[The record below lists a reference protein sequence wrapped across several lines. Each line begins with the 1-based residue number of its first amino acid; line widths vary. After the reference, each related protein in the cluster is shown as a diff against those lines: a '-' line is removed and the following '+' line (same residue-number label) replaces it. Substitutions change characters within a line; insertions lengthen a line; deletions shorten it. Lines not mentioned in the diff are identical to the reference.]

1 MDIYAGETGQ
11 MEKRQ
16 VIGIGRTAEILAWN
30 GNTVVKLFRENWP
43 LTLAKWEEKVARLVS
58 EAGAP
63 MPAVHGIVEFE
74 GRHGIIYERVDG
86 PSMLEELMSKTE
98 ETEHFANV
106 FAELHA
112 QIHSLKVRGLE
123 SQRSQLEK
131 KIRNAKPL
139 PENGKGRAL
148 EALRKLPDDNV
159 LCHGDFHPDNIIMST
174 HGPIVIDW
182 NDATQG
188 NRLGDISR
196 TLLLLQHGEPVQP
209 FRQDKEQI
217 QSLRTRFIMIYL
229 RRYSQIRPMSLENV
243 QMWHLPIT
251 AARLSESIKE
261 EESRLLSIVESLLTD
276 Q

>member
-1 MDIYAGETGQ
+1 MK
-11 MEKRQ
+11 KRR
-16 VIGIGRTAEILAWN
+16 VIGIGRTAEIFAWDEERI
-30 GNTVVKLFRENWP
+30 VKLFREGWVRSSVE
-43 LTLAKWEEKVARLVS
+43 WEAKVARLVS

-63 MPAVHGIVEFE
+63 IPAVYGVVEVE

-86 PSMLEELMSKTE
+86 PSMLEELRSKTE
-98 ETEHFANV
+98 EIEYFANM

-112 QIHSLKVRGLE
+112 QIHSLKAKGLE

-131 KIRNAKPL
+131 KIRNANPL
-139 PENGKGRAL
+139 PENGKNQAL
-148 EALRKLPDDNV
+148 EALRKLPDDNA

-174 HGPIVIDW
+174 QGPIVIDW

-196 TLLLLQHGEPVQP
+196 TLLLLQQGEPAQP
-209 FRQDKEQI
+209 FKQGKEQI
-217 QSLRTRFIMIYL
+217 QSLRTRFIKVYL
-229 RRYSQIRPMSLENV
+229 RRYSQIRPTSLENM

-261 EESRLLSIVESLLTD
+261 EESRLLSIVDSLLKV